1 MLDYYKDILPN
12 SFVVPDNLVSV
23 RGKVVGFTCQKI
35 NGYNLS
41 TILSD
46 KKIDKDDKIYYLK
59 SIGDILEKM
68 DNIRKYSELKDLF
81 LADLHECNFMVKP
94 YSRDLF
100 VVDLDSCKIANNL
113 ANPAR
118 YLTPFSLLN
127 NADHKYKINNNPSIP
142 AHVIPDANSDLYCYN
157 IMILNFLAG
166 TNINNFSLEEFY
178 DYLNY
183 LEFIGIDK
191 NLLDSFNNIVGYGP
205 NINIR
210 EYLDSLTSE
219 NIVRS
224 KNNVYKKVKGK
235 I

>member
-1 MLDYYKDILPN
+1 
-12 SFVVPDNLVSV
+12 
-23 RGKVVGFTCQKI
+23 
-35 NGYNLS
+35 
-41 TILSD
+41 
-46 KKIDKDDKIYYLK
+46 
-59 SIGDILEKM
+59 
-68 DNIRKYSELKDLF
+68 
-81 LADLHECNFMVKP
+81 
-94 YSRDLF
+94 
-100 VVDLDSCKIANNL
+100 
-113 ANPAR
+113 
-118 YLTPFSLLN
+118 
-127 NADHKYKINNNPSIP
+127 
-142 AHVIPDANSDLYCYN
+142 
-157 IMILNFLAG
+157 MILNFLAG